1 MKMRG
6 ALLLVGLGAGA
17 APLAGQVPAS
27 PGSRCLLSIDHV
39 SRATHQVPNPDGT
52 SNYFLGG
59 DVRLSCQGTDVRM
72 AADSVAAFNDLKVTY
87 FLGHV
92 RYDDSS
98 IAMTADNGTYYKDG
112 ERWEARGNVVTRNN
126 RNGSTLRGP
135 ALDYLRA
142 MAGVRDTAE
151 MYATGRPR
159 VEYVP
164 TDSGGARQEPYV
176 IYADRVRFRGND
188 EVFGGGSVTVDRSD
202 LSAKGDSLRLDTGP
216 GQDGG
221 IYGRSAGRAEIDGKG
236 ATTFTLTGK
245 RIDLTLTK
253 NELTGVRSTGHAH
266 AVDPDWDLLADTIA
280 LQLEKQHLVETYA
293 WGDSL
298 RPRAVSPGRD
308 IVADSL
314 AIDTPDQALKQAR
327 AFGQAWVGGAV
338 DSVTHE
344 QDQLWGDTVVA
355 DFVRRD
361 SAGKAKSVLSRVEA
375 RHDARSYH
383 LLAPSGTCPGS
394 PVSYI
399 RGQQIVLIFRPGGN
413 DLDRVE
419 VHGKVDGVQ
428 IEPVCAPPDSARAD
442 SLKADSLR
450 AVGTGR

>member
-1 MKMRG
+1 MTRV
-6 ALLLVGLGAGA
+6 ALLLAGLTVAAPPLLGQGAAGAG
-17 APLAGQVPAS
+17 S
-27 PGSRCLLSIDHV
+27 SCRLSIDHV

-112 ERWEARGNVVTRNN
+112 ERWEARGNVVTRNTG
-126 RNGSTLRGP
+126 NGSTLRGP
-135 ALDYLRA
+135 ALDYLRPI
-142 MAGVRDTAE
+142 AGVRDTAE

-164 TDSGGARQEPYV
+164 TDSTGRRQEPYV

-188 EVFGGGSVTVDRSD
+188 QVFGGGTVTVDRSD
-202 LSAKGDSLRLDTGP
+202 LHAKGDSLRLDTGP
-216 GQDGG
+216 AQDGG
-221 IYGRSAGRAEIDGKG
+221 VYARRVGEAEIDGKG
-236 ATTFTLTGK
+236 ATVFTLTGK

-266 AVDPDWDLLADTIA
+266 AVNPDWDLVADTIS
-280 LQLEKQHLVETYA
+280 LRLDHQHLVATDA

-308 IVADSL
+308 IIADSL
-314 AIDTPDQALKQAR
+314 AIDTPDQVLTEAR
-327 AFGQAWVGGAV
+327 AFGSAWIGGAT

-344 QDQLWGDTVVA
+344 RDQLWGDSVVA
-355 DFVRRD
+355 QFVQRD
-361 SAGKAKSVLSRVEA
+361 SAGRKQSVLSRVES
-375 RHDARSYH
+375 RHNARSYH
-383 LLAPSGTCPGS
+383 LLAPGGACPGS

-399 RGQQIVLIFRPGGN
+399 RGDRIVLFFRPDGN

-428 IEPVCAPPDSARAD
+428 IEPVCAPVDSA
-442 SLKADSLR
+442 KADSLR
-450 AVGTGR
+450 ADPARADQRRAP